1 MLESF
6 AINSFYHEINFEQI
20 SIPPLLTLYS
30 TLKMLSSGRN
40 TVAVA
45 EADSGTYQI
54 LMMELLR

>member
-45 EADSGTYQI
+45 EADSGTY
-54 LMMELLR
+54 